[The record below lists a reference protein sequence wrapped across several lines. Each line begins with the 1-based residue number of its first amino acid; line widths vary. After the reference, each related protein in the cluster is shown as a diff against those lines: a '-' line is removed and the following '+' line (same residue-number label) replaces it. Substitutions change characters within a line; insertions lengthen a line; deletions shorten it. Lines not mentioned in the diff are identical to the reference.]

1 MGLHAEKVKDDMSAL
16 PRRKIGSRACDGCK
30 IRKVRCTQ
38 EPPCT
43 RCSSIGIEC
52 TFNKRQATRGPRSL
66 RAKTL
71 QEIQNTQGRKESQS
85 SYGRSS
91 SHTGR
96 LVDDVSVGGISP
108 GAQSP
113 PIYTEESLVRGKQ
126 GGSGCFQRTPV
137 SSLIIRLCIYRLR
150 LFPVWPILDAED
162 VIASLLRDSADLRT
176 YTLANAV
183 CAAVIVQLK
192 LPFEGR
198 TDDNDPA
205 TAASMTAECQRTKLL
220 LQDANGDDGPD
231 AGLNMVRIAFF
242 QHIYHENQ
250 SPGGTKSLMFLREAI
265 TIAQIMGLHR
275 KSSYVLLPPEEQQVR
290 RRTLWLL
297 FVTERGVAMLHKLP
311 VVLKWQASFPLLV
324 DRITVELDEA
334 HILPAFKKLVDLFWL
349 FDQSGAFDLLTQA
362 DDDAETHQESRL
374 EYLQHR
380 LQEMSSDECESND
393 VQRADICVT
402 KCWMQAVVWRASLR
416 RSKAATF
423 SQRESHHSQPYRI
436 VADFLSHICHCSK
449 TALEAHGP
457 TIELKIYE
465 IASALTEYI
474 YTLANGSATARDL
487 ANTDIRPVEMLVKLQ
502 RLLASS
508 RGGNKTLLTLL
519 CARIAEVESVGSAKP
534 VSSPNVEAYE
544 AGDDSVG
551 DESFETE
558 LQDLRRAP
566 NSAYLDVDT
575 MLRLDDPL
583 RLQLPVWTNLRQ
595 EHSQRVLDAGPEGG
609 MATMFLAQ
617 PANESWDG
625 WAADFVDMSH
635 CVL

>member
-1 MGLHAEKVKDDMSAL
+1 MKDSMSAL

-30 IRKVRCTQ
+30 IRKVRCTE

-43 RCSSIGIEC
+43 RCSSIGIAC

-71 QEIQNTQGRKESQS
+71 QEIQNSQNLKEGQGPRGHS
-85 SYGRSS
+85 SNNDRPADDTATKRTSS
-91 SHTGR
+91 AG
-96 LVDDVSVGGISP
+96 
-108 GAQSP
+108 QSP
-113 PIYTEESLVRGKQ
+113 PGSEPAPGKD
-126 GGSGCFQRTPV
+126 GGSSGPQRTPV
-137 SSLIIRLCIYRLR
+137 SSLVIRLCIYRLR

-162 VIASLLRDSADLRT
+162 VIASLLKDPTDLGT

-198 TDDNDPA
+198 TDDSDQA

-265 TIAQIMGLHR
+265 TMAQIMGLHR
-275 KSSYVLLPPEEQQVR
+275 KASYVLLAPEEQQMR
-290 RRTLWLL
+290 RRILWLL
-297 FVTERGVAMLHKLP
+297 FVTERGVAVLHQLP
-311 VVLKWQASFPLLV
+311 IVLKWQASFPPLV
-324 DRITVELDEA
+324 DRINVEVDEA

-362 DDDAETHQESRL
+362 DDDTETYQESRL

-380 LQEMSSDECESND
+380 LQEISSDEYEGND

-402 KCWMQAVVWRASLR
+402 KCWMQAVVWRMSLR
-416 RSKAATF
+416 RSKAAMF
-423 SQRESHHSQPYRI
+423 SERESHVSQPYRI
-436 VADFLSHICHCSK
+436 VADFLSHICRCSK

-457 TIELKIYE
+457 TIELKIFE

-474 YTLANGSATARDL
+474 YMLTTGAYMLGYVE
-487 ANTDIRPVEMLVKLQ
+487 NTGVRPVEMLVKLQ

-519 CARIAEVESVGSAKP
+519 CARIAEVESVGP
-534 VSSPNVEAYE
+534 CDLVWNPNTETCEADGDI
-544 AGDDSVG
+544 AGDG
-551 DESFETE
+551 GFETD
-558 LQDLRRAP
+558 LQALRRVS
-566 NSAYLDVDT
+566 NSAYLGVEAVE
-575 MLRLDDPL
+575 RLSDPL
-583 RLQLPVWTNLRQ
+583 RMQIPVWADVRQ
-595 EHSQRVLDAGPEGG
+595 EQSQRELDVAATEES
-609 MATMFLAQ
+609 MATMLMAQ
-617 PANESWDG
+617 SANESWDE
-625 WAADFVDMSH
+625 WAAGFADMSH

>member
-1 MGLHAEKVKDDMSAL
+1 MSAL

-30 IRKVRCTQ
+30 IRKVRCTE

-43 RCSSIGIEC
+43 RCSSIGIAC

-71 QEIQNTQGRKESQS
+71 QEIQNSQNLEEGQGSRGQS
-85 SYGRSS
+85 SN
-91 SHTGR
+91 TDR
-96 LVDDVSVGGISP
+96 LVGDTSANGPSPVG
-108 GAQSP
+108 QSP
-113 PIYTEESLVRGKQ
+113 PGGEPTLVRGRD
-126 GGSGCFQRTPV
+126 GGFGGFQRTPV

-150 LFPVWPILDAED
+150 LFPVWPILDAEE
-162 VIASLLRDSADLRT
+162 VIASLLRDSTDLGT

-231 AGLNMVRIAFF
+231 AGLSMVRIAFF

-275 KSSYVLLPPEEQQVR
+275 KASHVLLAPEEQQMR
-290 RRTLWLL
+290 RRILWLL

-311 VVLKWQASFPLLV
+311 VVLKWQASFPPLV
-324 DRITVELDEA
+324 DRNNVEVDEA

-362 DDDAETHQESRL
+362 DDDTETYQESRL

-380 LQEMSSDECESND
+380 LQEISSDEYESND

-416 RSKAATF
+416 RSKAAVF
-423 SQRESHHSQPYRI
+423 SERESHLSQPYRI
-436 VADFLSHICHCSK
+436 VDDFLSHICSCSK

-457 TIELKIYE
+457 TIELKIFE

-474 YTLANGSATARDL
+474 YTLTTGADMAHNL
-487 ANTDIRPVEMLVKLQ
+487 NNMNVRPVEMLVKLQ

-519 CARIAEVESVGSAKP
+519 CARIAEVESAGSYDLVWNPRIGTCEADDDN
-534 VSSPNVEAYE
+534 VSDGPFEADVQ
-544 AGDDSVG
+544 A
-551 DESFETE
+551 
-558 LQDLRRAP
+558 LRRVS
-566 NSAYLDVDT
+566 NSAYSGVDAVARLNEPLRIQLPMWTDFRQEPNQRLLDVAAAEET
-575 MLRLDDPL
+575 MAAMLMT
-583 RLQLPVWTNLRQ
+583 Q
-595 EHSQRVLDAGPEGG
+595 PE
-609 MATMFLAQ
+609 
-617 PANESWDG
+617 NESWDE
-625 WAADFVDMSH
+625 WAVGFADMSH

>member
-1 MGLHAEKVKDDMSAL
+1 MS
-16 PRRKIGSRACDGCK
+16 
-30 IRKVRCTQ
+30 T
-38 EPPCT
+38 
-43 RCSSIGIEC
+43 
-52 TFNKRQATRGPRSL
+52 
-66 RAKTL
+66 
-71 QEIQNTQGRKESQS
+71 KE
-85 SYGRSS
+85 
-91 SHTGR
+91 TPT
-96 LVDDVSVGGISP
+96 VG
-108 GAQSP
+108 QSP
-113 PIYTEESLVRGKQ
+113 ACGEPSFVPGKD
-126 GGSGCFQRTPV
+126 GGSSDIQRTPV

-162 VIASLLRDSADLRT
+162 VIASLLKDPTDLGT

-265 TIAQIMGLHR
+265 TMAQIMRLHR
-275 KSSYVLLPPEEQQVR
+275 KASYVLLGPEEQQMR
-290 RRTLWLL
+290 RRILWLL

-311 VVLKWQASFPLLV
+311 VILKWQASFPPLV
-324 DRITVELDEA
+324 DRVNIEVDEA

-362 DDDAETHQESRL
+362 DDDTETYQESRL

-380 LQEMSSDECESND
+380 LQEISSDEYEGND

-416 RSKAATF
+416 RSKAVMF
-423 SQRESHHSQPYRI
+423 PERESHDSQPYRI

-457 TIELKIYE
+457 TIELKVYE
-465 IASALTEYI
+465 IASAFTEYI
-474 YTLANGSATARDL
+474 YTLKTGVNMARYL
-487 ANTDIRPVEMLVKLQ
+487 NNTDVRPVEMLVKLQ

-519 CARIAEVESVGSAKP
+519 CARIAEVESVGPRDLVWYSHTETCEADDD
-534 VSSPNVEAYE
+534 NV
-544 AGDDSVG
+544 DDG
-551 DESFETE
+551 SFETD
-558 LQDLRRAP
+558 LQALRRVSD
-566 NSAYLDVDT
+566 SACLGVEAIA
-575 MLRLDDPL
+575 RLNDPL
-583 RLQLPVWTNLRQ
+583 RMQLPTWTDFR
-595 EHSQRVLDAGPEGG
+595 EGSSQRVLDVAATEET
-609 MATMFLAQ
+609 MATMLMTQ
-617 PANESWDG
+617 TANESWDE
-625 WAADFVDMSH
+625 WAIGFADMSH